1 MRADAEVSALF
12 AAVCVCVYV
21 CVCVC
26 EIPLTLE
33 LLSPKGWPYRYIYIL
48 VYRYGQYLGN
58 IGARGCESG
67 KCSARGVCMCESAS
81 EWEVEMGLP
90 WWCLLCKIVCLFLA
104 SGASYVKT

>member
-1 MRADAEVSALF
+1 MFYTALKKNPLDSYCLLKNVS
-12 AAVCVCVYV
+12 
-21 CVCVC
+21 
-26 EIPLTLE
+26 LE
-33 LLSPKGWPYRYIYIL
+33 LE
-48 VYRYGQYLGN
+48 
-58 IGARGCESG
+58 GCESG

>member
-1 MRADAEVSALF
+1 MSGLTLKLKRLRFNLSQQKADARTQ
-12 AAVCVCVYV
+12 VCVCVYV
-21 CVCVC
+21 STLGVSIARLKKQGFD
-26 EIPLTLE
+26 EIF
-33 LLSPKGWPYRYIYIL
+33 
-48 VYRYGQYLGN
+48 
-58 IGARGCESG
+58 G

>member
-1 MRADAEVSALF
+1 MFVF
-12 AAVCVCVYV
+12 CFHVQIHIHV
-21 CVCVC
+21 
-26 EIPLTLE
+26 LE
-33 LLSPKGWPYRYIYIL
+33 LE
-48 VYRYGQYLGN
+48 
-58 IGARGCESG
+58 GCESG